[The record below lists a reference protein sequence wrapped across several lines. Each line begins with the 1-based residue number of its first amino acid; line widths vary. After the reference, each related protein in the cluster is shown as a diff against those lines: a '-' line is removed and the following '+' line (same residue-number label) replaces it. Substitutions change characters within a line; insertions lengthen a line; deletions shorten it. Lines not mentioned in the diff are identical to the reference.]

1 MKQGSVILWALLL
14 AACGYRLVPEELA
27 PGPGFVRGIEPG
39 RGGGGTAWGS
49 GSFDSIGEQ
58 IYFAGIN
65 EAGERIRYDGG
76 PETGMMMGGYYSC
89 ASCHG
94 PDAQG
99 GRHAMHMQMMDAP
112 DIRWSSLI
120 GDEEEGLEGEEDHH
134 EGYDLEVFRL
144 AVVEGEHP
152 DGDLL
157 SQDMPRWIMTEDDL
171 EALSAYLMALK

>member
-1 MKQGSVILWALLL
+1 
-14 AACGYRLVPEELA
+14 
-27 PGPGFVRGIEPG
+27 
-39 RGGGGTAWGS
+39 
-49 GSFDSIGEQ
+49 
-58 IYFAGIN
+58 
-65 EAGERIRYDGG
+65 
-76 PETGMMMGGYYSC
+76 
-89 ASCHG
+89 
-94 PDAQG
+94 
-99 GRHAMHMQMMDAP
+99 MHMQMMDAP